1 MRLLHMRV
9 SEAEPYAS
17 LTYACA
23 LAPGIVVAVLL
34 DEFIS
39 TVMKERAESQRFD
52 DDQKRLKVCLSVCL
66 SVSLCVLRNASR
78 CVCVCVCV
86 CTHACVRTHISVY
99 TYIHA
104 YSYKCVYICV
114 HTDISVVCI
123 HVHRRTHTRRWK

>member
-1 MRLLHMRV
+1 MAD
-9 SEAEPYAS
+9 SEADCLSLSLSLSLSLPPYAS

-66 SVSLCVLRNASR
+66 SV
-78 CVCVCVCV
+78 CVC
-86 CTHACVRTHISVY
+86 
-99 TYIHA
+99 
-104 YSYKCVYICV
+104 
-114 HTDISVVCI
+114 
-123 HVHRRTHTRRWK
+123 